1 MKERRFIF
9 TICYFFEI
17 LDSCR
22 VAFNGSVVVNRWVVD
37 DDGSLIFLEFG
48 KKIIASLYHFV
59 PSKRSKKNRRRIFS
73 LPSRGKREGNKKIR
87 EGRFQEDIRNTLAS
101 FSFFENVDR
110 RLISFFL
117 SFFLSDC

>member
-48 KKIIASLYHFV
+48 KKIIASLYHFEKIEEESTTDIF
-59 PSKRSKKNRRRIFS
+59 PSVERETRR
-73 LPSRGKREGNKKIR
+73 E
-87 EGRFQEDIRNTLAS
+87 
-101 FSFFENVDR
+101 
-110 RLISFFL
+110 
-117 SFFLSDC
+117 